1 MAAQPE
7 IRNVEGEDA
16 LMAEAV
22 VAEAVVAEAVVAE
35 AARATRGSHCCGRA
49 VPRRE
54 WLTIHEASE
63 LIGVSP
69 ATLRRWSDA
78 GDIKAFTTPG
88 GHRRFARAAVLG
100 LIPTDRRERTGSR
113 LGDIAERV
121 ARAYRRLGTN
131 GNGSSTGAASMAGT
145 RSLSPASVTVP
156 GSVGSLWLAQIG
168 ETEIAPF
175 RELAG
180 AMAAAL
186 LDLLEAGPDA
196 RESALAHAEASAAAF
211 GAMAAARGATIAEAI
226 DAFLGLRKPFLREL
240 TSGACRQGFDARQTT
255 DMLDSAT
262 EAIDHLITALVRGHQ
277 AGIEPRPM
285 AVVSVVGAGAPA
297 V

>member
-7 IRNVEGEDA
+7 IPEMNEQP
-16 LMAEAV
+16 AV
-22 VAEAVVAEAVVAE
+22 VVVDET
-35 AARATRGSHCCGRA
+35 RPSRGSHCCGRT

-78 GDIKAFTTPG
+78 GEIKAFTTPG

-100 LIPTDRRERTGSR
+100 LIPTDRRERSTGR
-113 LGDIAERV
+113 LGDIGERV
-121 ARAYRRLGTN
+121 ARAYRRLGTGA
-131 GNGSSTGAASMAGT
+131 GNGSATGSSTVHGGASTSAGST
-145 RSLSPASVTVP
+145 AGRAVG
-156 GSVGSLWLAQIG
+156 GSGSTWLARF
-168 ETEIAPF
+168 EEHEVAPF

-180 AMAAAL
+180 SMAAAL
-186 LDLLEAGPDA
+186 LDLLDAGPEA
-196 RESALAHAEASAAAF
+196 REAALAHAEASAAAF
-211 GAMAAARGATIAEAI
+211 GAMAAARGGTVAEAV

-255 DMLDSAT
+255 DMLDAAT

-277 AGIEPRPM
+277 AGIEPRPV
-285 AVVSVVGAGAPA
+285 AVVSVVGSGAPA